1 MGSIAVSQDGLPH
14 AGPKAAKQQ
23 AAQPVANNDLDII
36 DIRRVAV
43 ETNLKDDIIS
53 MWNPTNGPRR
63 LPTLLLYNERG
74 LQLFEEITYLDE
86 YYLTNNEIEVLE
98 KNSKEIAQNI
108 SPESMVIE
116 LGSGN
121 LRKVCLLLQAFEDA
135 GKNIDYYALDLSLEE
150 LERTLAQVPK
160 FRHVRC
166 HGLLGTYDDG
176 REWLKKP
183 ENLART
189 KCILSLGSS
198 IGNFERDDAA
208 GFLKY
213 FSDVLTQSDMLLIGL
228 DGCSDP
234 SKV

>member
-1 MGSIAVSQDGLPH
+1 MGSIAVSQDSFPH
-14 AGPKAAKQQ
+14 ADAGLKAAKQQ
-23 AAQPVANNDLDII
+23 AARPVANNGLDII
-36 DIRRVAV
+36 DIQRVAV

-98 KNSKEIAQNI
+98 KNSHEIAQSI

-116 LGSGN
+116 LGI
-121 LRKVCLLLQAFEDA
+121 CLLLQAFEDA
-135 GKNIDYYALDLSLEE
+135 GKNIDYYALDLSRQE

-183 ENLART
+183 ANLART

-213 FSDVLTQSDMLLIGL
+213 FSDVLTQSDKLLIGL